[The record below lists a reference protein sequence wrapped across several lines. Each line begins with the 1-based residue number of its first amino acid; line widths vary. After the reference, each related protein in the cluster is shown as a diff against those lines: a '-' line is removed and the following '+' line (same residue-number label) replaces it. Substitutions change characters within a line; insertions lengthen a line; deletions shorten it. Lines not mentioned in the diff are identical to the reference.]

1 MNEKTDTI
9 EKTEKKDAPFAVTL
23 VVTSLVCLMP
33 VALGFILWDKLPE
46 MIPQQYGWDGQVN
59 WSLPKPAG
67 FLLCPA
73 ILTLVN
79 LVIQFA
85 LKLGKKKQNKK
96 VVSLVSWLIP
106 VLSLVLN
113 GLLLLKATGL
123 GIDVG
128 TAVILV
134 VSLMFIIIG
143 NYLPK
148 TEPNE
153 FVGIRAPW
161 INGNP
166 DVWAKTNRLGGILMV
181 ITGFVSLASCFTPI
195 GKYVFVIS
203 VVVLMLVTFVYS
215 LVLAA
220 RYR

>member
-1 MNEKTDTI
+1 MNEKIDTI
-9 EKTEKKDAPFAVTL
+9 EKTEKKDAPFAITL
-23 VVTSLVCLMP
+23 VITSLVCLMP
-33 VALGFILWDKLPE
+33 IALGFILWDKLPE

-79 LVIQFA
+79 LVIQIAF
-85 LKLGKKKQNKK
+85 KLGKKKQNKK

-123 GIDVG
+123 GIDVA
-128 TAVILV
+128 TVVILV

-181 ITGFVSLASCFTPI
+181 ITGFVCLSSCFTPI